1 MTPKKIIIA
10 LLLILVVAG
19 GAIAG
24 LFLIRER
31 QEIEE
36 QAAVPT
42 GVAEASIFPTSG
54 SFDVGDTFPISIYF
68 NTANNPINAVAI
80 QLVYPFS
87 GATPEITV
95 GNIEINSALLSSGT
109 WTCPVQEIKE
119 EGTKVNINIV
129 CAENS
134 AFGFSANSDTLLAT
148 MDLTVNR
155 APSVSPL
162 TIRFDPSKSVITH
175 KTTGEDILL
184 VPQSEG
190 SYAVSGAE
198 IIEPTITVVPTD
210 APDVTVTVVPTTS
223 ITSTPTMTPTPTT
236 TVAASPTEAPELPD
250 AGVSYPTIIVIGFAI
265 LVIMGSLIL
274 AI

>member
-36 QAAVPT
+36 QAAVPG

-54 SFDVGDTFPISIYF
+54 SFDVGDTFPVSIYF
-68 NTANNPINAVAI
+68 NTANNPISGIQI
-80 QLVYPFS
+80 QLVYPYS
-87 GATPEITV
+87 GATPEITA
-95 GNIEINSALLSSGT
+95 GNIEISSALLSSGT

-119 EGTKVNINIV
+119 EGSEVNINIV

-134 AFGFSANSDTLLAT
+134 AFGFSSSGDTLLAT

-155 APSVSPL
+155 VPSVSPL
-162 TIRFDPSKSVITH
+162 IIRFDPSKSVITH

-198 IIEPTITVVPTD
+198 VIVPTITVVPTD
-210 APDVTVTVVPTTS
+210 APDVTVTVAPTTAA
-223 ITSTPTMTPTPTT
+223 TLTPTMTPTPT
-236 TVAASPTEAPELPD
+236 AAAVSPTEAPELLD
-250 AGVSYPTIIVIGFAI
+250 AGVSAPTIILIGIAI